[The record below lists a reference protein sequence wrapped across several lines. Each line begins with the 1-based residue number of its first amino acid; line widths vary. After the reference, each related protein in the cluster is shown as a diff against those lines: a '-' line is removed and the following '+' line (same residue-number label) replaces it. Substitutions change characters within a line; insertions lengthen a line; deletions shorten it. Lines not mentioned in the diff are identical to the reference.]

1 MAERKRISN
10 KQIWSEVGRLA
21 DEMDEANGRQR
32 ELTKELITVKTRQE
46 ECPIWKGGK
55 LNDPRVMLLMI
66 SGIIGIIEIASRIF

>member
-46 ECPIWKGGK
+46 ECPIWK
-55 LNDPRVMLLMI
+55 
-66 SGIIGIIEIASRIF
+66 IE